1 MSQQSIQATVEQLAQ
16 SSGGQILASLRT
28 TIEASLKYY
37 VGLFLLGFM
46 VAFPMTSAFI
56 SWLVDDA
63 RLPDG
68 VEIIVISPV
77 EFLFLQLRIAGSV
90 GLVLVVLLVVVQ
102 VTKYGLR
109 HEAVKSRLTELDVQL
124 PKPGPRVLL
133 AILVSS
139 LLLVLGA
146 CLLYTSPSPRD
157 LSTSRMP
164 SSA

>member
-37 VGLFLLGFM
+37 VGLFLLGFT

-77 EFLFLQLRIAGSV
+77 EFLFLQLRIAGSI
-90 GLVLVVLLVVVQ
+90 GLFSVSYTHLTLPTILLV
-102 VTKYGLR
+102 
-109 HEAVKSRLTELDVQL
+109 
-124 PKPGPRVLL
+124 
-133 AILVSS
+133 
-139 LLLVLGA
+139 
-146 CLLYTSPSPRD
+146 
-157 LSTSRMP
+157 
-164 SSA
+164 